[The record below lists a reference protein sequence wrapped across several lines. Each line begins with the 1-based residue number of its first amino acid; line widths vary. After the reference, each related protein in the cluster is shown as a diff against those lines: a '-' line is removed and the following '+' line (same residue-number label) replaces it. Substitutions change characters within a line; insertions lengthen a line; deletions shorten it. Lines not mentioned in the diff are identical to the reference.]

1 MELQVAVG
9 LSTEEIAMNN
19 KSKLDRLAY
28 KLRLWLPVIFWLA
41 AIAVKV
47 ADFVSKTV
55 NYHARQVRK
64 LHALLPA

>member
-9 LSTEEIAMNN
+9 LSTEEIAMNK

-28 KLRLWLPVIFWLA
+28 KLRLWLPVIYWLV

-55 NYHARQVRK
+55 NYHARQFRK
-64 LHALLPA
+64 LHTLFLA